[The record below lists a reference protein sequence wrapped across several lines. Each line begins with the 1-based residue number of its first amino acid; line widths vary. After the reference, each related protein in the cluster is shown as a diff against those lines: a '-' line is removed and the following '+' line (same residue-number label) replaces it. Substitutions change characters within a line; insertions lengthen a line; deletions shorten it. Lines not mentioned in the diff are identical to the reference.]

1 LIGPIIREYRKQ
13 KGFTLT
19 RLAEEAGIAKSYL
32 SNLERDKQANP
43 SLQVISKISNI
54 LDIGIE
60 EFSYNSN
67 KRLDEDWIELIEEAI
82 EHGMTKDDFRM
93 YIEYLSY
100 KQWTTYKESLFSKKR
115 TKGI

>member
-1 LIGPIIREYRKQ
+1 LIGPKIREYRKQ
-13 KGFTLT
+13 KGYTLA

-32 SNLERDKQANP
+32 SNLERDKQDNP
-43 SLQVISKISNI
+43 SIQILDRISKI

-67 KRLDEDWIELIEEAI
+67 KRLDDDWIKLIEEAI
-82 EHGMTKDDFRM
+82 EQGMTKEDFRM
-93 YIEYLSY
+93 YKEYLSF

-115 TKGI
+115 T